1 MRFKL
6 DQAMRMHR
14 RLVFKQFFKDWKIGI
29 LKESKL
35 NKHLINKL
43 QRKFRVFFKFWR
55 WMSATKHTKRQRKLL
70 AEVMGCYSIKSRA
83 FARIKLFI
91 YQNKKVCCSY
101 TLTGLLTH
109 IVTCLLTYLLTYSL
123 TLTHSLALTHL
134 LTYSLT
140 YLLTY
145 LLTYSLTYLLT
156 HLLTHLLTYLLTH
169 SLTYS
174 LPFVGDGGSWT
185 I

>member
-101 TLTGLLTH
+101 TLTLTHSLTH
-109 IVTCLLTYLLTYSL
+109 ILTYSL
-123 TLTHSLALTHL
+123 LLA
-134 LTYSLT
+134 
-140 YLLTY
+140 
-145 LLTYSLTYLLT
+145 
-156 HLLTHLLTYLLTH
+156 LTHLLTYLLTH
-169 SLTYS
+169 SLTHS
-174 LPFVGDGGSWT
+174 LT
-185 I
+185 Y

>member
-1 MRFKL
+1 VYDEAQSTAQHNIDHITMRFKL

-43 QRKFRVFFKFWR
+43 QRKFRVFFKYWR
-55 WMSATKHTKRQRKLL
+55 WMSASKHTKRQRELL

-101 TLTGLLTH
+101 TLTLTHSLTH
-109 IVTCLLTYLLTYSL
+109 ILTYSL
-123 TLTHSLALTHL
+123 LLALTHL
-134 LTYSLT
+134 LTY
-140 YLLTY
+140 
-145 LLTYSLTYLLT
+145 TYSLTHSLT
-156 HLLTHLLTYLLTH
+156 HLLTDLLA
-169 SLTYS
+169 S
-174 LPFVGDGGSWT
+174 FFR
-185 I
+185 